1 MCFHPEFPD
10 RAYSIIIHD
19 YLSSV
24 DLSRVDCSLDEPRR
38 QHFQRLMRGMPWA
51 KFIRDNANW
60 GLSLVSWMRDRGVIL
75 PEGLEDS
82 LGGLGFNP
90 ENDSTIMDYST
101 GNERSLQCSS
111 FSLLEQFLVSDM
123 HKAVITMVEA
133 GWPREIDQP
142 LYYRPGIYHRIPILF
157 WACRHCYL
165 DTIKFL
171 VNERNAGL
179 AVFEQDYHCLFE
191 VCRAD
196 SSSENE
202 ISDSKR
208 VEIFRFLVDEAGADI
223 TTRLVNDMS
232 VLDKAGSYGRLG
244 VVKYIHEEKKAF
256 LKLEESRVANHA
268 ARRFHYDLLV
278 YLIENRVVQARA
290 VMGDFYE
297 GVRNSQMQERESG
310 RSLAEVQKDNEVLA
324 RRDKVKSYLK
334 RLIGA
339 EYDSDRE
346 IYDSDEE
353 EEEEEEVSDSTG
365 DEEEKILI

>member
-10 RAYSIIIHD
+10 RAYSVIIHD
-19 YLSSV
+19 YLSSG

-38 QHFQRLMRGMPWA
+38 QHFQQLMRGMPWT

-60 GLSLVSWMRDRGVIL
+60 GLSLVGWMRDRGVIL

-82 LGGLGFNP
+82 LGGHGFNP
-90 ENDSTIMDYST
+90 EKDCTFMDYST
-101 GNERSLQCSS
+101 GNVIILQCSS
-111 FSLLEQFLVSDM
+111 LTLLEQFLVSDM
-123 HKAVITMVEA
+123 HKAVIKMVEA
-133 GWPREIDQP
+133 GWPREIEQ
-142 LYYRPGIYHRIPILF
+142 LLRYIPGSHFCIPILL

-171 VNERNAGL
+171 VDERNAGL
-179 AVFEQDYHCLFE
+179 AVFENIYHCLHE
-191 VCRAD
+191 VFRTD

-244 VVKYIHEEKKAF
+244 VVKYIHEEKRAF
-256 LKLEESRVANHA
+256 LKLEGSDVAGMA
-268 ARRFHYDLLV
+268 AYKFHYDVLF
-278 YLIENRVVQARA
+278 YLIEIRVVQARA
-290 VMGDFYE
+290 VMDDFYA
-297 GVRNSQMQERESG
+297 GVRYLKQEELFMPG
-310 RSLAEVQKDNEVLA
+310 RSLANIQTDNERAA
-324 RRDKVKSYLK
+324 RRDRVKSYLK
-334 RLIGA
+334 GLIGA

-346 IYDSDEE
+346 IYNPDEE
-353 EEEEEEVSDSTG
+353 EEEEEEEEVGDSSG
-365 DEEEKILI
+365 DEED